1 MHTPADA
8 DHKLE
13 IRNLRPEDYPAVR
26 DIMDRVYRGMGGAW
40 TPEEYHRLL
49 EIFPEGQICIADKGK
64 VVAAALTLV
73 IDYAK
78 HGDRHSYD
86 DIISSGEFTNHDPEG
101 DYLYGI
107 DLFVHPDYRGMRLGR
122 RLYDARKELC
132 EKLNLKGILVG
143 GRIPGYAA
151 HAATLTPK
159 QYIEKVRQKE
169 IIDRV
174 LTWKGA
180 APVAARGR

>member
-13 IRNLRPEDYPAVR
+13 IRN
-26 DIMDRVYRGMGGAW
+26 
-40 TPEEYHRLL
+40 
-49 EIFPEGQICIADKGK
+49 
-64 VVAAALTLV
+64 
-73 IDYAK
+73 
-78 HGDRHSYD
+78 
-86 DIISSGEFTNHDPEG
+86 
-101 DYLYGI
+101 
-107 DLFVHPDYRGMRLGR
+107 
-122 RLYDARKELC
+122 DARKELC